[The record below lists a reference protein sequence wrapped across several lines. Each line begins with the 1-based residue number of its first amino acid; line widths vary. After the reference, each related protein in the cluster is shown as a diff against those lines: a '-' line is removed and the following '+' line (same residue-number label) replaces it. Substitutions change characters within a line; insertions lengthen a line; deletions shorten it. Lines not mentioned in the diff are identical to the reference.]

1 MKKLL
6 AASAALA
13 LLSNPAMSADLFSVV
28 VTTGGVTQ
36 TQGAND
42 VRDVIDFIDNGNYED
57 INAVYNDT
65 SIAVANF
72 DIRGVAA
79 SINYPNAG
87 ATLIFEVPELGIREV
102 FAEATRAQSEDALI
116 AFLESNQND
125 LLTRFLRLLVE
136 KSPVDPVAGNPN
148 SLMSKMVAADFTN
161 GTVVGPD
168 NAFSATGETEGD
180 APNIIGAGARFGRF
194 AAGDFNSNV
203 IDLPFRYVVPLA
215 DPRYAIN
222 FDMPLTYVESEGA
235 KSYAASFGT
244 GIRVPVL
251 DNWSITPAIR
261 VGATGSVETGGAALL
276 YSASATSNYEFDFG
290 PVQMALGNGATFIQS
305 APLNLGDFDVDYDLT
320 NFVVRNG
327 IEFSGE
333 TPFSIL
339 GETVTWEASV
349 VNTQF
354 FGDALFVENATDVS
368 VSFGTEASES
378 GLVWDSL
385 RLGLTYTFT
394 DSDFQGFRLNF
405 GYQF

>member
-6 AASAALA
+6 TATVVIGLFS
-13 LLSNPAMSADLFSVV
+13 SPAFARDLFSVV
-28 VTTGGVTQ
+28 VTTEGVTQ

-42 VRDVIDFIDNGNYED
+42 IRDVIDFIDDGNYED
-57 INAVYNDT
+57 INSVYNET

-79 SINYPNAG
+79 SVNYPNAG

-116 AFLESNQND
+116 DFLESNQND
-125 LLTRFLRLLVE
+125 LLTRLLQALVE

-148 SLMSKMVAADFTN
+148 SLMSKMVAADFSN
-161 GTVVGPD
+161 GTVVGP
-168 NAFSATGETEGD
+168 NSSFSATGETEGD
-180 APNIIGAGARFGRF
+180 APNLIGAGARFGRF
-194 AAGDFNSNV
+194 AAGDFDSNV
-203 IDLPFRYVVPLA
+203 IDLPFRYVMPLA

-222 FDMPLTYVESEGA
+222 FDLPLTIVEAEGA
-235 KSYAASFGT
+235 MSYAASFGT

-251 DNWSITPAIR
+251 DNWSITPSLR
-261 VGATGSVETGGAALL
+261 LGATGSVETGGAALL
-276 YSASATSNYEFDFG
+276 YSASATSNYEIDFEDFK
-290 PVQMALGNGATFIQS
+290 MAFGNSATFIQS

-320 NFVVRNG
+320 NMVVRNG

-333 TPFSIL
+333 TPLSLL
-339 GETVTWEASV
+339 GEAVTWEASV

-354 FGDALFVENATDVS
+354 FGDALFVENATDLS
-368 VSFGTEASES
+368 ISLGTKESES
-378 GLVWDSL
+378 GLVWDSV

-394 DSDFQGFRLNF
+394 DSDFQGLRLNF